1 MLILILIS
9 ATVLIISL
17 ILYRLSVQQGGI
29 NAINFV
35 GDRHWDNLNRYE
47 GEEDDGRKLR

>member
-1 MLILILIS
+1 MLILILVS
-9 ATVLIISL
+9 ATVLVISL
-17 ILYRLSVQQGGI
+17 ILYRGGI